1 MEKPINTHHP
11 CRVVNLVQKK
21 HCAGGELPTFEK
33 KTGELKTP
41 QEPENHSPKSMQLI
55 KHVPILAVLTPPS
68 SDSSSPTELID
79 EAEHG

>member
-1 MEKPINTHHP
+1 MEKHTNTHHP
-11 CRVVNLVQKK
+11 SRVVQKNPV
-21 HCAGGELPTFEK
+21 AGGGEQHPFEK

-41 QEPENHSPKSMQLI
+41 HEPENHSPKSMQLI